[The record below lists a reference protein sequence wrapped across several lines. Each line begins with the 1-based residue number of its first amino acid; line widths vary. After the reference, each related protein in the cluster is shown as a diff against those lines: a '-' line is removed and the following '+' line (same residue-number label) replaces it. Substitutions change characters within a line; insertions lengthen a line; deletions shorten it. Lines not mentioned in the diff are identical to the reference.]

1 MCRHRQ
7 VLLLLRFQQRPSG
20 RVPQPGH
27 IAPEENLGGLGT
39 WPSPVCKG
47 RHVGSRPRRPRA
59 HNSLEGSPGP
69 AASWGCQG
77 GSRGSAALFLPRT
90 AEAPSEDRQDD
101 CYRLPIAR
109 DDIYFLASWEELARH
124 EDTLL
129 QVCAQP
135 PRAAGTRG
143 CSPQPQRAPAT
154 LACAAGP
161 ALATEAASLQ
171 HSPRCSNQPLCL
183 QPGQVVGVDLEWRP
197 SFGTG
202 GRPRVSLMQV
212 AVEGRV
218 FLLDL
223 PRLSSPVGGQ
233 GPHAFSRLVSR
244 LLSDPSITKL
254 GE

>member
-27 IAPEENLGGLGT
+27 IAPGENLGGLGT

-47 RHVGSRPRRPRA
+47 RRVGSRPRRPRA

-109 DDIYFLASWEELARH
+109 DDIYFLAYWEELARH

-161 ALATEAASLQ
+161 ALATEAS
-171 HSPRCSNQPLCL
+171 HPRQSSALAPCPGLSVLVLIWADETTEEPCSHHPHPRGSQRRGLRERLTSHGCRAAL
-183 QPGQVVGVDLEWRP
+183 LLSRAGA
-197 SFGTG
+197 GTG
-202 GRPRVSLMQV
+202 RFTRRQV
-212 AVEGRV
+212 WA
-218 FLLDL
+218 
-223 PRLSSPVGGQ
+223 PQ
-233 GPHAFSRLVSR
+233 GCPARHF
-244 LLSDPSITKL
+244 
-254 GE
+254 